1 MYFKRTDFSLRSLPD
16 LRDDWCKKKGRHLDS
31 LPETSVIVCFHNEAW
46 SVLLRS
52 VHSIL
57 NRSPENILRE
67 IILVD
72 DASTMNHLK
81 GDLESYMAQYPKVC

>member
-1 MYFKRTDFSLRSLPD
+1 MKCSTSRSLPD
-16 LRDDWCKKKGRHLDS
+16 ARDEWCRRPNTLLPS
-31 LPETSVIVCFHNEAW
+31 LPRTDIVICFHNEAW
-46 SVLLRS
+46 SALLRS

>member
-1 MYFKRTDFSLRSLPD
+1 M
-16 LRDDWCKKKGRHLDS
+16 
-31 LPETSVIVCFHNEAW
+31 IVCFHNEAW

-67 IILVD
+67 IILGD

-81 GDLESYMAQYPKVC
+81 GDLESYMAQYPKVW